1 MVVTYF
7 EFQIKNWIC
16 SNIYFFLITAEKE
29 SDKTIKEVQAGIKKN
44 VVKFSKSQ

>member
-29 SDKTIKEVQAGIKKN
+29 SDKTIKEVQAG
-44 VVKFSKSQ
+44 SKANLVNQNK